1 MKRIALYALPI
12 GIIVYFLSMWWL
24 NKHYTD
30 IEPNI
35 RVYLAI
41 GAALLS
47 AVISFFLFKGDAG
60 DIHPG
65 NQRRKK

>member
-1 MKRIALYALPI
+1 MKRIALFALPI
-12 GIIVYFLSMWWL
+12 GIIVYFMSMWWL
-24 NKHYTD
+24 NKFYTD

-35 RVYLAI
+35 RTYLCI

-47 AVISFFLFKGDAG
+47 AIISFFLFKGDAE

-65 NQRRKK
+65 KLRKKK